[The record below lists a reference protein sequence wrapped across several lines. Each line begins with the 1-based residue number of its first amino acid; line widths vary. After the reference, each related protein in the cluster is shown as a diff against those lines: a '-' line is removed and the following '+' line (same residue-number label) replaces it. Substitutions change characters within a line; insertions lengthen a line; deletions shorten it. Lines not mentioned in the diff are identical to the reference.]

1 MSLKQEVKR
10 LHGNSLVVQWLGLS
24 TFTAVVRVQSPVGK
38 LRSCKPCGVATPP
51 QKKKK
56 RNLIAGIYRTTAE
69 ASLKI

>member
-24 TFTAVVRVQSPVGK
+24 AFTAVVRVQSPVGE
-38 LRSCKPCGVATPP
+38 LRSCMWCGPP
-51 QKKKK
+51 RPPPKK
-56 RNLIAGIYRTTAE
+56 RHFITGIYRTTAE

>member
-24 TFTAVVRVQSPVGK
+24 AFTAVVRVQSPVGE
-38 LRSCKPCGVATPP
+38 LRSCMPCGVAPCPP
-51 QKKKK
+51 PKK
-56 RNLIAGIYRTTAE
+56 RHFITGIYRTTAE